1 MAENPLEN
9 LTAQEIKVLIENEI
23 VNLQELDD
31 SALEKLL
38 DFEIEMLC
46 HGSGDMDLMR
56 QCSDILDSRS
66 NSDKLN
72 ADEISEIIDKT
83 KSEHITIVSADNNRL
98 TVSPRRKPRYVLKR
112 IAIIAAAILI
122 MLTST
127 VAIAS
132 AFGVDALKYL
142 KNIIGKPD
150 GTTVNIDEFTF
161 YNADIQKKYDSVQ
174 KMIEEENLDIMYP
187 ALLPEGYDI
196 ESITLEIVENGRNA
210 VLIATNDAYVG
221 ITIELD
227 ASEFDPDYDE
237 IYEHNGIVYN
247 IRKFESYWANCY
259 YKNNSYYITANTYEE
274 LIFIIDN
281 MKE

>member
-9 LTAQEIKVLIENEI
+9 LTAQEIKELIENEI

-132 AFGVDALKYL
+132 AFGVDALKCL

-150 GTTVNIDEFTF
+150 DTTVNIDEFTF
-161 YNADIQKKYDSVQ
+161 YNADIPKKYDSVQ

-237 IYEHNGIVYN
+237 IYEHDGVI
-247 IRKFESYWANCY
+247 
-259 YKNNSYYITANTYEE
+259 YYIYAREVYTAICFYENNLYYLSARTYED
-274 LIFIIDN
+274 LILIIDN